1 MRNPLPALPSSLT
14 AIRSTRRYCSGTCRQ
29 MAYYARLRARPAPRK
44 LTPERNAPESDLV
57 PTPYALARVIVRHF
71 RPTGRCLDPCRG
83 PARPFYTAL
92 KAQRGCVVDWCEV
105 TEGRD
110 FMAYSLPTDWI
121 VTNPPW
127 SKVFPFLRHA
137 MTLADN
143 VVFLAALSAFTLRAR
158 MRAIELAGFGLKESL
173 LVPHPPRPWPASG
186 FQLAAVHIQRGYA
199 GPFVLTR

>member
-1 MRNPLPALPSSLT
+1 MQRAST
-14 AIRSTRRYCSGTCRQ
+14 A
-29 MAYYARLRARPAPRK
+29 
-44 LTPERNAPESDLV
+44 
-57 PTPYALARVIVRHF
+57 
-71 RPTGRCLDPCRG
+71 
-83 PARPFYTAL
+83 PFYTAL

-143 VVFLAALSAFTLRAR
+143 VVFLAALSAFTLRTTYAR
-158 MRAIELAGFGLKESL
+158 YRACRVWIEGILA
-173 LVPHPPRPWPASG
+173 RAAS
-186 FQLAAVHIQRGYA
+186 A
-199 GPFVLTR
+199 